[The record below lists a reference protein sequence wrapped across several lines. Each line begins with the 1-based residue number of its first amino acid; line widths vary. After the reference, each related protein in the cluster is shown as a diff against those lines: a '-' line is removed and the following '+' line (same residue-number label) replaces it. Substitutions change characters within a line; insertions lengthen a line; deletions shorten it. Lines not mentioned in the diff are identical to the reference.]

1 MSSDA
6 DGVSGLLSLS
16 LDLGFVL
23 IGISIV
29 LAVVRLIRG
38 PGVVDRIVA
47 LDLMAGLSIGL
58 TVLLALRYRESAYLN
73 IALCLAFIAFIGTV
87 ALARYLERAGN
98 HD

>member
-1 MSSDA
+1 MSSDPA
-6 DGVSGLLSLS
+6 GLSAFMDLSIS
-16 LDLGFVL
+16 LALVL
-23 IGISIV
+23 IGVAIV

-47 LDLMAGLSIGL
+47 LDLLLGLSIGF
-58 TVLLALRYRESAYLN
+58 TVLTALRYGESAYLN

-87 ALARYLERAGN
+87 ALARYLERSRH

>member
-1 MSSDA
+1 MFSDLS
-6 DGVSGLLSLS
+6 DGHALLGFSM
-16 LDLGFVL
+16 DIGFVL
-23 IGISIV
+23 IG
-29 LAVVRLIRG
+29 LAFLLALFGLIRG

-47 LDLMAGLSIGL
+47 LDLLAGLSIGF

-87 ALARYLERAGN
+87 ALARYLERAQN

>member
-1 MSSDA
+1 MSSDLS
-6 DGVSGLLSLS
+6 DGYALLGFSM
-16 LDLGFVL
+16 DIGFVL
-23 IGISIV
+23 IG
-29 LAVVRLIRG
+29 LAFLLALFRLARG

-47 LDLMAGLSIGL
+47 LDLMAGLSIGF

-87 ALARYLERAGN
+87 ALARYLERAHH